1 MGDQESFCLRQMLQE
16 KHLRAASSKWRIQ
29 ENARGEGYYGV
40 CEMGFQAVRHRKL
53 HPCNWMDEGRRS
65 LRYVDGVAGL
75 YRPGQA
81 VGHPTTT
88 LCRDLHWWKD
98 RLLFQCPLPTG
109 QGYFH
114 QRKGFFPIRNR
125 TGFLDRQNR
134 LLLPRTRFRGRYGL
148 GLDRYQMLVGENRG
162 PAPQALGY
170 SSPNLA
176 SMQLQKRLRHL
187 RQGLRQVDPCNH
199 QSQM

>member
-88 LCRDLHWWKD
+88 LCRSALVEGSTS
-98 RLLFQCPLPTG
+98 FSMPLAHRSRV
-109 QGYFH
+109 F
-114 QRKGFFPIRNR
+114 
-125 TGFLDRQNR
+125 
-134 LLLPRTRFRGRYGL
+134 
-148 GLDRYQMLVGENRG
+148 
-162 PAPQALGY
+162 
-170 SSPNLA
+170 SS
-176 SMQLQKRLRHL
+176 KE
-187 RQGLRQVDPCNH
+187 
-199 QSQM
+199 